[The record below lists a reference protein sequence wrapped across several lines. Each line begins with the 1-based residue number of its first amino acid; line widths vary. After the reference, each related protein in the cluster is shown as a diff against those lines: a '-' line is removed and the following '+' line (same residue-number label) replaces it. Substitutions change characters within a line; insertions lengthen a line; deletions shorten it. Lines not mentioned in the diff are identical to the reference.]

1 MPWLTRVDS
10 TGKIVQSWELGKTPV
25 VFGRGDDVTVMIDD
39 QQMSRRHFEIKFV
52 NDSHILTDQNSTN
65 GTWVNG
71 RKVMHSY
78 LKSGDQILAG
88 QTHFRYQ
95 IGTATMLDMVQHAAG
110 STFKD
115 EIKKIY
121 KDADK
126 S

>member
-10 TGKIVQSWELGKTPV
+10 TGKVVQSWELSKLPMI
-25 VFGRGDDVTVMIDD
+25 FGRGDDVAVTIDD
-39 QQMSRRHFEIKFV
+39 HQMSRHHFDIKWA
-52 NDSHILTDQNSTN
+52 NDSHILTDLNSTN

-78 LKSGDQILAG
+78 LKSGDEIRAG
-88 QTHFRYQ
+88 QTQFRYQ
-95 IGTATMLDMVQHAAG
+95 IGTATMLGMVQQAAG
-110 STFKD
+110 ATFKD

-121 KDADK
+121 NGKP